1 VQDRRKFGR
10 IGWNV
15 PYDFNESDFKVS
27 SKLLNLYLQK
37 SFDMKDVIPWETL
50 RYLIGEAMYG
60 GRVTDNF
67 DRRILNTYLQ
77 EYMGDF
83 LLDENVKFYFSRGGG
98 FDYDCPQ
105 EGNVAIYLQTILSL
119 PINQSPAVFG
129 LHPNAEINYFLSSAQ
144 DIYSGLMAMQTGD
157 GGDSGGVSKEDIIGS
172 TASDIQTRIPKEELR
187 FLKEGVPTPLEVV
200 LCQEIER
207 YEGLVKQMMANLA
220 DLKRALKGEIGM
232 SQSLDEFGTS
242 LFNGQLPS
250 LWSAKAP
257 QTQKPLASWMI
268 HFLKRHKQYHDW
280 SQLGDPDVF
289 WLSALQIPESLLSA
303 LVQASC
309 RRRGWALDK
318 STTYTRVTKFTDKS
332 QVSAKLLDGTYVEG
346 LYLEGARWDLE
357 KGCLARQLPKQL
369 VEEMPLVEVIPV

>member
-1 VQDRRKFGR
+1 
-10 IGWNV
+10 
-15 PYDFNESDFKVS
+15 
-27 SKLLNLYLQK
+27 
-37 SFDMKDVIPWETL
+37 
-50 RYLIGEAMYG
+50 
-60 GRVTDNF
+60 
-67 DRRILNTYLQ
+67 
-77 EYMGDF
+77 
-83 LLDENVKFYFSRGGG
+83 
-98 FDYDCPQ
+98 
-105 EGNVAIYLQTILSL
+105 
-119 PINQSPAVFG
+119 
-129 LHPNAEINYFLSSAQ
+129 
-144 DIYSGLMAMQTGD
+144 MAMQTGD

-289 WLSALQIPESLLSA
+289 WLSGLQIPESLLSA

-369 VEEMPLVEVIPV
+369 VEEMPLVEVIPVEANRLKLRDELPTPVYITQLRRNAMGKGLVFTANLSTKEHPSIWVLQGVAMMLNESS